1 MTASRAERGVTG
13 VLVDAYGRVAR
24 SLRLSV
30 TDRCNLRCLYCM
42 PAGDIPWFPKERILS
57 FEEIERLAIILAAQ
71 GVREIRLTGGE
82 PLLRRDLP
90 VLARM
95 LARIEGI
102 EDLAVTTNGIL
113 LQSMAGP
120 LLDAGVR
127 RFNVH
132 IDSLDPEGFEAVSR
146 REGLAEV
153 LGGLGELERLGAI
166 PIKINVVL
174 VRGVNDDQIERF
186 VDLALRH
193 PYQVRFIE
201 MMPLGGGD
209 PFESDR
215 LVPGREVKQR
225 IESILTLLPA
235 GRDRPSAPASVYRLQ
250 DGVGDI
256 GFINPVTEPFCADC
270 DRIRLTA
277 DGKIRN
283 CLFAREE
290 TDVAALLRGGR
301 PDEEIARAIATS
313 VGAKG
318 PGGCLDLNRF
328 YRERLPRKMW
338 QIGG

>member
-1 MTASRAERGVTG
+1 M
-13 VLVDAYGRVAR
+13 
-24 SLRLSV
+24 
-30 TDRCNLRCLYCM
+30 
-42 PAGDIPWFPKERILS
+42 
-57 FEEIERLAIILAAQ
+57 
-71 GVREIRLTGGE
+71 
-82 PLLRRDLP
+82 
-90 VLARM
+90 
-95 LARIEGI
+95 
-102 EDLAVTTNGIL
+102 
-113 LQSMAGP
+113 
-120 LLDAGVR
+120 
-127 RFNVH
+127 
-132 IDSLDPEGFEAVSR
+132 
-146 REGLAEV
+146 
-153 LGGLGELERLGAI
+153 
-166 PIKINVVL
+166 
-174 VRGVNDDQIERF
+174 RGVNDDQIERF

-201 MMPLGGGD
+201 MMPLGGGE
-209 PFESDR
+209 PFESDL

-235 GRDRPSAPASVYRLQ
+235 GRDRRSAPANVYRLQ
-250 DGVGDI
+250 DGAGDI

-290 TDVAALLRGGR
+290 TDLAALLRGGG